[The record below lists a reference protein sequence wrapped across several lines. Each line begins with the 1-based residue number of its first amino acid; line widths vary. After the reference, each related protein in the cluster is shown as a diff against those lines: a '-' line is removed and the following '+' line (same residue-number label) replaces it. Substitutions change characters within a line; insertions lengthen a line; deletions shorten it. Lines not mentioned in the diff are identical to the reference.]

1 MWGNNQDPLQPIMAF
16 EPFMK
21 YGLNFMGPI
30 KPDAKPTGNQYI
42 LVAIGCTMKRVE
54 VKTLR
59 DNNVQNITKF
69 NYKKI
74 ITYFGCPT
82 HLVSD

>member
-1 MWGNNQDPLQPIMAF
+1 MAF

-30 KPDAKPTGNQYI
+30 KPDAKPTRNQYI
-42 LVAIGCTMKRVE
+42 LVAIECTTKWVE
-54 VKTLR
+54 AKTLR

-69 NYKKI
+69 NYKKN
-74 ITYFGCPT
+74 ITYFRC
-82 HLVSD
+82 LLI